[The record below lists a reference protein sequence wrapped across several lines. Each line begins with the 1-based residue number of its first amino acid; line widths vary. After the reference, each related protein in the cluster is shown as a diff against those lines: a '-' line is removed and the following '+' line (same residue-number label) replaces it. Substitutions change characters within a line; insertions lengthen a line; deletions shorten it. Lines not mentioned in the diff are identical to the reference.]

1 MRWYNDEPFEL
12 KVYIYP
18 MKFGII
24 IFYVLFTFSFLG
36 QDSLSWTK
44 MKEYSIA
51 EDEVW
56 NVDLIGNVYL
66 TYRKEIQ
73 KYDTTG
79 RLMFKQS
86 IKSIGKIADIESI
99 NAMKVVVFSEEQQ
112 SICFFD
118 NTLSKSEECM
128 DLANYDIVYSKL
140 ISVSG
145 QPDKIWVMDQLN
157 SKLHLLSLGKTMQSQ
172 EIVNTRGILELK
184 NLLMMHE
191 YNNQLLLV
199 DFEKGLYFLDL
210 YGSLVDF
217 KPIKKITSAGVF
229 NGKVLYL
236 SDQKLYII
244 SNDNKSIP
252 IQVPIEGIQHFEILN
267 DYVYLRTKNALLKY
281 KVKMH

>member
-1 MRWYNDEPFEL
+1 
-12 KVYIYP
+12 
-18 MKFGII
+18 MKII
-24 IFYVLFTFSFLG
+24 IGFLFLLFTFSFLG
-36 QDSLSWTK
+36 QDSLSWTILK
-44 MKEYSIA
+44 QYNIGE
-51 EDEVW
+51 EEVW

-66 TYRKEIQ
+66 TNQKEIQ

-79 RLMFKQS
+79 KLMFKQS
-86 IKSIGKIADIESI
+86 IKSMGKIADLESI
-99 NAMKVVVFSEEQQ
+99 NTMKIVVFSEEQQ

-128 DLANYDIVYSKL
+128 DLANYNIVYSKL

-191 YNNQLLLV
+191 YNNQLLLL
-199 DFEKGLYFLDL
+199 DYDKGLYFLDL

-217 KPIKKITSAGVF
+217 KPIKNITSAGVF

-236 SDQKLYII
+236 LDQKLFLI
-244 SNDNKSIP
+244 SKDNKSIP
-252 IQVPIEGIQHFEILN
+252 IQVPIEGILHFEILN
-267 DYVYLRTKNALLKY
+267 DYVFLRTKNALLKY
-281 KVKMH
+281 KVNIN